1 MQPSDSARNSPD
13 PDLPKLGL
21 AKLGLPQIL
30 LIDDDILSGARLFA
44 EIANIP
50 FEVKLV
56 RSSAQ
61 GFTEALSHAWTAI
74 VIDLRS
80 PVDSGLELC
89 KTLLSLNPKTPLLLV
104 CESRSSLQYLLGLE
118 IGAAD
123 CLARPYDPREMLVR
137 LKGIVRRSLAYLGD
151 MKRLESNR
159 SKSKYGA
166 LMIDTASRI
175 ATFESKVLELT
186 PREFDL
192 LAFLALHSGAV
203 FSRSD
208 LLKKVW
214 QSSYKGEEHTVH
226 SHINRLRQKLGDTRG
241 KPKYIHTVWSKGYRF
256 EATQSSEPHSKMT
269 PTSLDIANP

>member
-1 MQPSDSARNSPD
+1 MHLSDSARNSPGID
-13 PDLPKLGL
+13 PPQ
-21 AKLGLPQIL
+21 LGLPRIL
-30 LIDDDILSGARLFA
+30 LIDDDIFSGAILFS
-44 EIANIP
+44 EIEKIP
-50 FEVKLV
+50 FDVKLV

-61 GFTEALSHAWTAI
+61 GFNEALSHAWAAI

-89 KTLLSLNPKTPLLLV
+89 KALLHLNAKTPILLV
-104 CESRSSLQYLLGLE
+104 CESRSSFHYLLGLE

-123 CLARPYDPREMLVR
+123 CLIRPYDAREMVIR
-137 LKGIVRRSLAYLGD
+137 LKGIVRRSLAHLGD
-151 MKRLESNR
+151 MKRLELNR
-159 SKSKYGA
+159 SKSRYGA
-166 LMIDTASRI
+166 LIIDSASRI